1 MSTIHTSIAGTF
13 QCEHCQRFT
22 FKICNKIHT
31 KMEVCMMGINL
42 EKIAELESGECC
54 NADFW
59 PVRRLVG
66 FS

>member
-1 MSTIHTSIAGTF
+1 
-13 QCEHCQRFT
+13 
-22 FKICNKIHT
+22 
-31 KMEVCMMGINL
+31 MMGINL

-54 NADFW
+54 NTDFW

>member
-13 QCEHCQRFT
+13 QCEYCQRFT

-42 EKIAELESGECC
+42 EKIAEIESGECC